1 MYKKIHKGKK
11 AKKDE
16 HKEPSQPPTES
27 KGKSKSRPR
36 EDELKSIQFASG
48 NSLVEVTN
56 GMIWYFVETVFEK
69 CEEKGH
75 KSELILMLQVPISF
89 TTQELLQFTG
99 PVSQT
104 IEQIRIIRDCKPNQ
118 YMALIKFD
126 SQLAADEFFI
136 NFNGVRFNSIEPEIC
151 KLVYVEKIEL
161 INNDDTKSNSD
172 LIKTELS
179 MVGGEQST
187 CTFCLENMSSSELAS
202 NKDAKDGSSKDGSSK
217 DGNNENA
224 NVEQSG
230 AILTVLCGHSFH
242 SSCLMKWP
250 DQYCPLCR
258 CSQTP
263 EHVSDNVCQECNMQQ
278 DSLWLCITC
287 GHVGC
292 GRYIK
297 GHAYLHY
304 SKTQHNFAMQ
314 VGQSNRVWDY
324 AADNYVNRLLQTN
337 DGKPVEVV
345 GNSNDMNEK
354 LEAVQLEYTYLLTN
368 QLESQRNHYEQ
379 LLKKVET
386 DAEQAMEETKK
397 KSAEDAEELKR
408 LRSDNERLEKE
419 RDKLE
424 KKLNAV
430 EQKYSKCLAELK
442 EEKDLGKCLL
452 DKQKEVT
459 EYYKMIEKK
468 MEEKEN
474 EILQLRDEVRD
485 LLFYVEVQNKLNNDE
500 SINEEIKEGKISLND
515 PDLPATAS
523 TSHSKRNKNRK
534 K

>member
-1 MYKKIHKGKK
+1 MYKKINKGKK
-11 AKKDE
+11 SKKDE
-16 HKEPSQPPTES
+16 TKEQPQSES
-27 KGKSKSRPR
+27 NSKSKSKNRPR

-56 GMIWYFVETVFEK
+56 GIIYYFVETDFEK

-126 SQLAADEFFI
+126 TQASADEFFT
-136 NFNGVRFNSIEPEIC
+136 NFNGVQFNSIEPEIC

-187 CTFCLENMSSSELAS
+187 CTFCLENMSSSEIG
-202 NKDAKDGSSKDGSSK
+202 KDCNA
-217 DGNNENA
+217 ENPNA
-224 NVEQSG
+224 EQNG

-263 EHVSDNVCQECNMQQ
+263 EHVSDNVCQECNLQQ

-314 VGQSNRVWDY
+314 VGQSCRVWDY

-345 GNSNDMNEK
+345 GNSNEMNEK

-397 KSAEDAEELKR
+397 KCVENEEEIKR
-408 LRSDNERLEKE
+408 LRTDNERLEKE

-424 KKLNAV
+424 KKLNTV

-500 SINEEIKEGKISLND
+500 SITEEIKEGKISLNN
-515 PDLPATAS
+515 PDLQTGSTAANS
-523 TSHSKRNKNRK
+523 SHSKRNKNRK